1 MEVASPGVGQR
12 GHLINDDPQH
22 LLLARGGVMV
32 SAQVAIESPGVGTV
46 CRDEGVDDLPFAG
59 LDLESGPDVHDEV
72 GSHGL
77 EDGTLGPGL
86 DRDDE
91 VGLVT
96 HESALTVSLTSRLLD
111 RPHEPTNE
119 PRGHV
124 LQSGQGAA

>member
-59 LDLESGPDVHDEV
+59 LDLESGPTFMTKWAATALRTAH
-72 GSHGL
+72 
-77 EDGTLGPGL
+77 
-86 DRDDE
+86 
-91 VGLVT
+91 
-96 HESALTVSLTSRLLD
+96 SALASTGTMRSAS
-111 RPHEPTNE
+111 
-119 PRGHV
+119 
-124 LQSGQGAA
+124 